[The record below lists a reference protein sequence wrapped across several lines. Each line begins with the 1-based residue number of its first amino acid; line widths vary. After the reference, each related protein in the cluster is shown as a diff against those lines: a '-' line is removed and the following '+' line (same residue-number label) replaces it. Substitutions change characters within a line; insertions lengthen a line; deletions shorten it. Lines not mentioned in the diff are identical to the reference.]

1 MRNTDYPAPPR
12 IVDEEG
18 VDYRLR
24 FQSRRSGNRAPGQLV
39 AIPIGAD
46 QAPPITLTR
55 DDVTLADLDAEL
67 SRWTEWPVRIASSP
81 GGHMPEITLNEP
93 PRRLVGAGLQHP
105 PADT

>member
-1 MRNTDYPAPPR
+1 MSDRGRGGRRLSAAVPIPAQRQP
-12 IVDEEG
+12 G
-18 VDYRLR
+18 
-24 FQSRRSGNRAPGQLV
+24 PGQLV

-81 GGHMPEITLNEP
+81 GGHVPEITLNEP
-93 PRRLVGAGLQHP
+93 PRRRVGAGLQHP